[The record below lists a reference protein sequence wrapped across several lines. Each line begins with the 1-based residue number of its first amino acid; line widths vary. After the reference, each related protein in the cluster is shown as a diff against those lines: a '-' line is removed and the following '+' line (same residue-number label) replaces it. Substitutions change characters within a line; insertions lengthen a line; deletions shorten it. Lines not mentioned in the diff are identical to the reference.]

1 MRVVQGLSRRF
12 WIFHM
17 KREDFNIAAELHA
30 RLLLDLANGEAVA
43 AVAASNALVDYLEAS
58 RTRKQR
64 LEMTSLSFCALNRRL
79 LS

>member
-1 MRVVQGLSRRF
+1 VVNACQNEFAQKTMRVVQGLSRRF

-43 AVAASNALVDYLEAS
+43 AVAASNALVDYLEAFARES
-58 RTRKQR
+58 KDWK
-64 LEMTSLSFCALNRRL
+64 
-79 LS
+79 